1 MTLRPWDCK
10 KTDILILALYV
21 LLLLGLYH
29 SVLASMVKD
38 WMDDPDFSHGF
49 LIAPFAGYLV
59 WKKRRDIQHID
70 RRGNW
75 AGIAIVL
82 LAALTYYFGIVC
94 SLEYATRISF
104 ILWIYGSTIV
114 IFGFS
119 MWRALVFPMFF
130 LLLMV
135 PFPYLLYDQ
144 IAFPLKMVA
153 SNVAASLLDFVGIPA
168 YREGNIIVLT
178 TMTLDVVD
186 ACSGIRSLMSLITIG
201 CIVCYF
207 RNRNKYVQAF
217 VVLSAVPIAIL
228 VNSLRVFFTGVF
240 IDLGYIRIAEGFY
253 HTFSGWLVFLGGF
266 FLMVSMSWFGEMIEN
281 RCTANTRPS

>member
-1 MTLRPWDCK
+1 
-10 KTDILILALYV
+10 
-21 LLLLGLYH
+21 
-29 SVLASMVKD
+29 MV
-38 WMDDPDFSHGF
+38 
-49 LIAPFAGYLV
+49 
-59 WKKRRDIQHID
+59 Q
-70 RRGNW
+70 
-75 AGIAIVL
+75 
-82 LAALTYYFGIVC
+82 
-94 SLEYATRISF
+94 
-104 ILWIYGSTIV
+104 
-114 IFGFS
+114 
-119 MWRALVFPMFF
+119 
-130 LLLMV
+130 
-135 PFPYLLYDQ
+135 FPYLLYDQ